1 MTLRSEGC
9 IRGCTVPDVHFAQ
22 CPWFMVEE
30 GSERA
35 EELLKQG
42 VRPCG
47 GCAPRVAREGVM
59 LCEGCYR
66 RLRRLLGDTA
76 DLIAHL
82 RSQADP
88 LKAAVY
94 DRVMVSSSR
103 PELPAPVPADLIDA
117 SQDLMRMLR
126 DWAVVVEPQLA
137 GRRGL
142 AAGIETAEAF
152 DDADLCLQAI
162 LADFDTL
169 ANRVEIRDLFNAV
182 VHRHV
187 GDPEWWSVVDALSK
201 WPLDDQPRWAKNPC
215 PECDCKTV
223 RVRPP
228 RRKGDAASYRCT
240 TCDWESDDRAD
251 DGFWAEAFAEL
262 IPDADAPGG
271 AVRALTVPTSPVAAV
286 PPAVRPIVALKPLP
300 PLAPQLPPSAVCP
313 DCFTQ
318 RAVNG
323 GCVCGG

>member
-1 MTLRSEGC
+1 MSDRVC
-9 IRGCTVPDVHFAQ
+9 IRGCMVRDVHFAT
-22 CPWFMVEE
+22 CPWFGVEE
-30 GSERA
+30 GSKRA
-35 EELLKQG
+35 EKMIADD
-42 VRPCG
+42 VRPCS
-47 GCAPRVAREGVM
+47 GCAPRVARDGVL

-66 RLRRLLGDTA
+66 RIRRLLGESA

-82 RSQADP
+82 RSLADP

-103 PELPAPVPADLIDA
+103 PDLPAPVSADLVDA
-117 SQDLMRMLR
+117 SDDLMRMLQG
-126 DWAVVVEPQLA
+126 WAAVVDPGLA
-137 GRRGL
+137 GRAGL
-142 AAGIETAEAF
+142 AAGTETATAF
-152 DDADLCLQAI
+152 DDADLYLQAI
-162 LADFDTL
+162 LADFDHL
-169 ANRVEIRDLFNAV
+169 ANRAEITALADAV
-182 VHRHV
+182 LHRHA
-187 GDPEWWSVVDALSK
+187 GEPEWWSVVDALAK

-228 RRKGDAASYRCT
+228 RRKGDAAVYRCT

-251 DGFWAEAFAEL
+251 DGFWAEAFAEQ

-271 AVRALTVPTSPVAAV
+271 VVRAPAVPTAPVMAV
-286 PPAVRPIVALKPLP
+286 PPAVRPIVVLKPLP
-300 PLAPQLPPSAVCP
+300 PLAPQLPPSAVCSV
-313 DCFTQ
+313 CFTQ

>member
-9 IRGCTVPDVHFAQ
+9 IRGCTVPDVHFAE
-22 CPWFMVEE
+22 CPWFNVEDD
-30 GSERA
+30 SERA
-35 EELLKQG
+35 AELTKQG
-42 VRPCG
+42 VRACA
-47 GCAPRVAREGVM
+47 GCAPRVRRDGVM

-82 RSQADP
+82 RSKADP

-126 DWAVVVEPQLA
+126 DWAVVVEPSLA

-162 LADFDTL
+162 LAEFDTL
-169 ANRVEIRDLFNAV
+169 ANRVEIRDLFDAV

-228 RRKGDAASYRCT
+228 RRKGEAASYRCT
-240 TCDWESDDRAD
+240 TCDWESDDRED

-271 AVRALTVPTSPVAAV
+271 VVRVPVAPTVVATV
-286 PPAVRPIVALKPLP
+286 APAAPRPIVVLRPFPQVGPMLP
-300 PLAPQLPPSAVCP
+300 ASAVCGE
-313 DCFTQ
+313 CFTM

-323 GCVCGG
+323 GCVCRG